1 MRTGAIAL
9 VACMAAASP
18 AVASAAAP
26 APGPAIFHAAP
37 PAISPLTVSA
47 PFSASPLLVSGT
59 DAYRGGEYLY
69 QDYLFDDRGADTVPG
84 PGTRFDNGRN
94 GTGPTIGD
102 VQYPTAERYGANAAD
117 LVEFRIKP
125 TADAIVYRVTLNT
138 ARAANATVVGI
149 GVDSDR
155 SGGAS
160 VAWPYGAGVSSPGLD
175 SFITAWGTGGSIT
188 RFPGGASTPLP
199 NGAVTMDL

>member
-1 MRTGAIAL
+1 MRVGGLAAL
-9 VACMAAASP
+9 L
-18 AVASAAAP
+18 AVALALAAP
-26 APGPAIFHAAP
+26 ASAAPGPAIFHEPP
-37 PAISPLTVSA
+37 PASSPLDLSA
-47 PFSASPLLVSGT
+47 PFAAAPLLVSGT
-59 DAYRGGEYLY
+59 DAYRDGEYLY

-102 VQYPTAERYGANAAD
+102 MQYPTAERYGANAAD

-149 GVDSDR
+149 GIDSDR

-160 VAWPYGAGVSSPGLD
+160 VAWPYGAGVSSPGID
-175 SFITAWGTGGSIT
+175 RFITAWGTGGAIT
-188 RFPGGASTPLP
+188 TGGQSTPLP
-199 NGAVTMDL
+199 EGSVSIDL